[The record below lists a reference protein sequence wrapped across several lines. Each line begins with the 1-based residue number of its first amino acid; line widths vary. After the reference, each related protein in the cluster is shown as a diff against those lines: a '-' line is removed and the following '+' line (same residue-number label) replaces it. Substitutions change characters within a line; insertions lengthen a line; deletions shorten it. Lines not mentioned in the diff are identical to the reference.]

1 MDPVVRLRG
10 AVALAGRFPALSGA
24 DLTVAAGGVVSLL
37 GPNGAGKTTLLKV
50 LAGLVP
56 VRSGEAM
63 VLGVDLRQDPG
74 AVRRRVGFLGHAPA
88 LYDELSA
95 RENLRFALRA
105 AGCAG
110 DRADGALAAV
120 GITGRLAATPVGR
133 LSAGQRRRVALG
145 ILVGRAPEL
154 WLLDEPHAGL
164 DPPGRHLL
172 AELVTGAVAAG
183 AAVVLSSHEPQVAA
197 SMSDQLATMVGGRVT
212 EARPGGRRA
221 PLSTVG
227 EGGSHVA

>member
-10 AVALAGRFPALSGA
+10 AVALTGRFPALSGA
-24 DLTVAAGGVVSLL
+24 DLTVAPGGVVSLL
-37 GPNGAGKTTLLKV
+37 GPNGAGKTTLLRV

-56 VRSGEAM
+56 VRSGEAT
-63 VLGVDLRQDPG
+63 VLGVDLREDPG
-74 AVRRRVGFLGHAPA
+74 AIRRRVGLLGHAPA

-105 AGCAG
+105 AGCPG
-110 DRADGALAAV
+110 DRVEPALAAV
-120 GITGRLAATPVGR
+120 GITGRLATAPAGR

-164 DPPGRHLL
+164 DAGARRLL
-172 AELVTGAVAAG
+172 GELVAEAAAGG
-183 AAVVLSSHEPQVAA
+183 AAVLLSSHEPDLAVPMADRVMV
-197 SMSDQLATMVGGRVT
+197 MSGGRIA
-212 EARPGGRRA
+212 EERPGGRRP
-221 PLSTVG
+221 PLAAL
-227 EGGSHVA
+227 VAGDADVA

>member
-10 AVALAGRFPALSGA
+10 AVALTGRFPALSGA
-24 DLTVAAGGVVSLL
+24 DLTVASGAVVSLL
-37 GPNGAGKTTLLKV
+37 GPNGAGKTTLLRV

-56 VRSGEAM
+56 VRSGEAV
-63 VLGVDLRQDPG
+63 VLGVDLRQDAAP
-74 AVRRRVGFLGHAPA
+74 VRRRVGFLGHAPA

-105 AGCAG
+105 AGCS
-110 DRADGALAAV
+110 ADQGEPALAAV
-120 GITGRLAATPVGR
+120 GITGRLATSPAGR

-145 ILVGRAPEL
+145 VIVARAPEL

-164 DPPGRHLL
+164 DPGGRRLL
-172 AELVTGAVAAG
+172 AELITGAVRSG
-183 AAVVLSSHEPQVAA
+183 ASVVLSSHEPEVAAAISDQVA
-197 SMSDQLATMVGGRVT
+197 TMAGGRVGDV
-212 EARPGGRRA
+212 AAGGRRA
-221 PLSTVG
+221 PLATVG